1 MRCNKAIKYMGMR
14 FGKDLSSSHVQ
25 ALEEHLKACT
35 RCREHAALE
44 HKISAMLRP
53 EQQPEFPGWLHH
65 QILSQAAAH
74 DTKRHSYQQRWRLAL
89 VPAMMALILS
99 LSVGVMLGKAAYN
112 TANPYPSLSAEI
124 AQNQDEGTALASFG
138 EGVLSDLE
146 SVSGEEQ

>member
-1 MRCNKAIKYMGMR
+1 MRCSKAIKYMGLQ
-14 FGKDLSSSHVQ
+14 FGNELSKDHAQ

-44 HKISAMLRP
+44 TKIRSMLRT
-53 EQQPEFPGWLHH
+53 EQQTEFPGWLHH

-74 DTKRHSYQQRWRLAL
+74 DTKRHSYHQRWKFAL
-89 VPAMMALILS
+89 VPALMALILS

-138 EGVLSDLE
+138 EGALSDLQ
-146 SVSGEEQ
+146 SISGEEQ